1 MLKMVWL
8 SVEMTKWN
16 SVQNIFMSHLNIIEK
31 MIIPFN
37 LFCDD
42 VHKFEFENCE
52 LHSSLEILFYRTF
65 FIFSVA
71 STAL

>member
-52 LHSSLEILFYRTF
+52 LYSSLEILF
-65 FIFSVA
+65 
-71 STAL
+71 